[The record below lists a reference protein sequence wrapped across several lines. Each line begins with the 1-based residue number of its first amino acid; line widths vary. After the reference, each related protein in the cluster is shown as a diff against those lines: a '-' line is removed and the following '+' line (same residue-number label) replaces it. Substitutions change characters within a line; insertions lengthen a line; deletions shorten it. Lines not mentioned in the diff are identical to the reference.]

1 MFGTLSEKQKS
12 DWKAHVSMLTH
23 AYNAAVH
30 ESTGF
35 SPFFLMFGR
44 HPRLAIDAVLGI
56 GSSEER
62 KSHQDYVDKL
72 KDRLAYAY
80 KKAGEDA
87 KIKEQKY
94 KHYYDQ
100 NVRSSDLEPGDRG
113 LLRKVGIKGK
123 HKLADI
129 WDSETYLVLRKPMPD
144 VPVYVVQKENS
155 NAKPRTL
162 HRNMLLPF
170 NGLPCFNVPDE
181 EATPSRKKVRAKPEP
196 EESIHQ
202 TDSSDSST
210 EGEYKMENTVYNDSL
225 SQNRKENKGSG
236 RGQIG

>member
-1 MFGTLSEKQKS
+1 MFGS
-12 DWKAHVSMLTH
+12 
-23 AYNAAVH
+23 
-30 ESTGF
+30 
-35 SPFFLMFGR
+35 

-62 KSHQDYVDKL
+62 KSHQDYADKL

-80 KKAGEDA
+80 KKAVEEA
-87 KIKEQKY
+87 KIKGQKY
-94 KHYYDQ
+94 KHHYDQ
-100 NVRSSDLEPGDRG
+100 NVRASVLEPEDRI
-113 LLRKVGIKGK
+113 LVRKVGIKGK

-129 WDSETYLVLRKPMPD
+129 WESEIYLVLRKPMPD
-144 VPVYVVQKENS
+144 VPVYVVQKESS

-170 NGLPCFNVPDE
+170 NGLPCFNVADE
-181 EATPSRKKVRAKPEP
+181 EATPSRKNVRAKPEP

-210 EGEYKMENTVYNDSL
+210 EGEYEMENTVYNDSPKPGPK
-225 SQNRKENKGSG
+225 RKQRLRKRPNWMNSAEW
-236 RGQIG
+236 QIGMEPFIITVDPKDVVYI